1 MDGTFPPSD
10 VILPATHDLM
20 TTGSRRRSNY
30 GFGWGV
36 SGDLQNHN
44 GCHGSTRSFLVELDN
59 GISYAVIINTEPTD
73 DGCGWTMKAEIEAGL
88 SKVSAYPTYNLF

>member
-1 MDGTFPPSD
+1 
-10 VILPATHDLM
+10 M

-30 GFGWGV
+30 AFGWGV
-36 SGDLQNHN
+36 SGNLQNHN

-59 GISYAVIINTEPTD
+59 GISYAVIINTEPSN

-88 SKVSAYPTYNLF
+88 SKVSGYPLHDLF

>member
-1 MDGTFPPSD
+1 
-10 VILPATHDLM
+10 M